1 MPTAWRVKEF
11 THEKGFGVLV
21 HDSGEEVTFGIE
33 TWDLGSW
40 KPSRKDAALAGPA
53 SPVLPRAG
61 EPVQVRWKRSRTGA
75 TIPALVQPT
84 GRTSADRTQYKLGA
98 WLKGIQRTGRFGG
111 LTAAALLRALA
122 KLDEDRAEE
131 WKDGEPREASD
142 FAFLLMD
149 IANLHEV
156 DQRWVDEHAGWV
168 YADDHRWDRE
178 RARRTIPA
186 MLALGA
192 APDPVEGGDESL
204 TGYVARCNAEAERSG
219 GELRLHEVALEGDAH
234 VFVAL
239 PPSAFAS
246 LVKDGYLAV
255 DWTVRR
261 Q

>member
-11 THEKGFGVLV
+11 AHEKGFGVLV
-21 HDSGEEVTFGIE
+21 HESGEEVTFGIE

-40 KPSRKDAALAGPA
+40 KPSRKDAAALGSA
-53 SPVLPRAG
+53 SPALPTEG
-61 EPVQVRWKRSRTGA
+61 EPVQVRWRRSRTGA

-84 GRTSADRTQYKLGA
+84 GRVSAERTQYKLGA
-98 WLKGIQRTGRFGG
+98 WLKGIQRAGGFAG

-131 WKDGEPREASD
+131 WRDGEPREASD

-149 IANLHEV
+149 IASLRQIE
-156 DQRWVDEHAGWV
+156 QGWVAEHAGWI

-178 RARRTIPA
+178 RARATLPA
-186 MLALGA
+186 MLALDA
-192 APDPVEGGDESL
+192 APEPVAGGDESL
-204 TGYVARCNAEAERSG
+204 SDYAARCNAEAERSG
-219 GELRLHEVALEGDAH
+219 RELRLHEVALDGDAH

-239 PPSAFAS
+239 PPAAFAS

-255 DWTVRR
+255 DE
-261 Q
+261 